1 MLLNKLNSH
10 VTPKQGT
17 NIQKKGG
24 FQVEAPLFYLILLIF
39 FWQFATQ
46 CQISNWSSKEQR
58 TECTDY
64 NTENHCKCEAADAV
78 TTKDEDTQQHDQCT
92 Q

>member
-46 CQISNWSSKEQR
+46 CQISNWSSKEQ
-58 TECTDY
+58 
-64 NTENHCKCEAADAV
+64 
-78 TTKDEDTQQHDQCT
+78 
-92 Q
+92 